1 MRRILTLLLICIL
14 TLSLVSGCAREK
26 KATQPDPGQYAL
38 NAYAPDTVVMTI
50 DGSEVHWNEFAYWL
64 CTTAKAR
71 SDDAGG
77 ITDWNAASDAA
88 SGETYAETL
97 LQTVLAAVKQTHVI
111 ESKAAGYGLTLGDEG
126 EIYAE
131 NALNEALQSMGIPE
145 GEDRAEALRGFYLD
159 EDVLRTQ
166 AKVSYLYLLLYQEL
180 FGADGEKLTDE
191 QLQDYIAQNGYVTV
205 RHILLST
212 VDEQNAPLADD
223 VKEQKHTLAQR
234 IIERLRGIED
244 PDALIAE
251 FDRYAEAYNEDPG
264 VADYPNGY
272 CFRPGQMDAAF
283 EAASAAL
290 QPYEISPEPAES
302 AFGYHVILRLP
313 TTGDDVI
320 DRNADG
326 SAYTLRADAA
336 QATYTALMQ
345 GWINDAQIE
354 WADGFETID
363 VQKLFSKPETFWEKL
378 DVLHWFH

>member
-14 TLSLVSGCAREK
+14 TLSLVSGCASEK
-26 KATQPDPGQYAL
+26 KAAQPDPGQYAL

-166 AKVSYLYLLLYQEL
+166 ARVSYLYLLLYQEL

-191 QLQDYIAQNGYVTV
+191 QLQDFITQNGYVTV

-223 VKEQKHTLAQR
+223 VKQQKHTLAER
-234 IIERLRGIED
+234 IIERLQAIGD
-244 PDALIAE
+244 PDARIAE

-264 VADYPNGY
+264 VADYPNG
-272 CFRPGQMDAAF
+272 
-283 EAASAAL
+283 
-290 QPYEISPEPAES
+290 
-302 AFGYHVILRLP
+302 
-313 TTGDDVI
+313 
-320 DRNADG
+320 
-326 SAYTLRADAA
+326 
-336 QATYTALMQ
+336 
-345 GWINDAQIE
+345 
-354 WADGFETID
+354 
-363 VQKLFSKPETFWEKL
+363 
-378 DVLHWFH
+378 